1 MIWFLVEF
9 FINFYKIF
17 KELIINN
24 RWGKKL
30 LYYLLYIIIK
40 IFKLYWKFNLENKF
54 LVENKWF

>member
-1 MIWFLVEF
+1 MIWYLVEF